1 MSGQVC
7 KVIINMLLQALMKA
21 LETILLTPAIHRD
34 RLPET
39 LRVSLI
45 QKLADIDLASYRG
58 DSSLL
63 PGGGLV
69 GIVEVLQD
77 HGMVTDEV
85 WEILH
90 RPEVETD
97 KDLHKKPRHG
107 EGL

>member
-34 RLPET
+34 RLPEDV
-39 LRVSLI
+39 RMSLI

-58 DSSLL
+58 DGSLL
-63 PGGGLV
+63 PDGGLA

-90 RPEVETD
+90 RPEAKAGEGP
-97 KDLHKKPRHG
+97 HRPQRG